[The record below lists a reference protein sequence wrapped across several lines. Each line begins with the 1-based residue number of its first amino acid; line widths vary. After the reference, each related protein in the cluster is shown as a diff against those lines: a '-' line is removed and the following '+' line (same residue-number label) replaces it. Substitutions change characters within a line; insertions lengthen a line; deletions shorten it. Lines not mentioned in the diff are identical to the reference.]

1 MRLEQLEHI
10 IEIEK
15 QKSISKAAKA
25 LYMGQSSLSCS
36 LTSLEDELGVKL
48 FERTTSGVVPTGEG
62 QKALQLA
69 HQMLDL
75 KKQLFGLSEDETE
88 LQGTVTLLVGQA
100 YGYYLKDIMLNFKRR
115 HPKAELIL
123 QVGTPEQVV
132 YSLLKGSNH
141 VTLALLV
148 DKYKEKILNM
158 KNRNLCS
165 VTFGK
170 YPFWVF
176 AKKDGKYAERT
187 TITLDELQ
195 KEQIL
200 LNCNETWD
208 VVFPDFKLEKECFVV
223 SDRDFLRQLIV
234 NEDGVALLPAMFA
247 QKAIQPE
254 RDLITALKIESPVNL
269 PEVEALLL
277 YPDKRGLTRLEQS
290 LVAVIKEVVQ
300 KELSA

>member
-36 LTSLEDELGVKL
+36 LTGLEDELGVKL

-100 YGYYLKDIMLNFKRR
+100 YGYYLKDIMLNFKQR

-165 VTFGK
+165 VTFGE

-200 LNCNETWD
+200 LNSGETWD
-208 VVFPDFKLEKECFVV
+208 LVFPNITVEKDFLVV
-223 SDRDFLRQLIV
+223 QDRDLLRQLIV

-254 RDLITALKIESPVNL
+254 RDLITALKIESPRDI
-269 PEVEALLL
+269 PEIEALLL
-277 YPDKRGLTRLEQS
+277 YPDKKVLTRLEQS
-290 LVAVIKEVVQ
+290 LVSVIKEVMQ
-300 KELSA
+300 KELFV

>member
-36 LTSLEDELGVKL
+36 LTGLEDELGVKL
-48 FERTTSGVVPTGEG
+48 FERTISGVVPTGEG

-100 YGYYLKDIMLNFKRR
+100 YGYYLKDIMLNFKQR

-165 VTFGK
+165 VTFGE

-200 LNCNETWD
+200 LNSGETWD
-208 VVFPDFKLEKECFVV
+208 LVFPNITVEKDFLVV
-223 SDRDFLRQLIV
+223 QDRDLLRQLIV

-254 RDLITALKIESPVNL
+254 RDLITALKIESPRDI
-269 PEVEALLL
+269 PEIEALLL
-277 YPDKRGLTRLEQS
+277 YPDKKVLTRLEQS
-290 LVAVIKEVVQ
+290 LVSVIKEVMQ
-300 KELSA
+300 KELFV

>member
-200 LNCNETWD
+200 LN
-208 VVFPDFKLEKECFVV
+208 
-223 SDRDFLRQLIV
+223 
-234 NEDGVALLPAMFA
+234 
-247 QKAIQPE
+247 
-254 RDLITALKIESPVNL
+254 
-269 PEVEALLL
+269 
-277 YPDKRGLTRLEQS
+277 
-290 LVAVIKEVVQ
+290 
-300 KELSA
+300 